1 MTGVFIVTPAIR
13 FLVRNR
19 LFNAALAAGLAL
31 RVVTMLGF
39 PPAIWF
45 AGDSITYVNTAI
57 THKPSISRE
66 SGYSLLLMALEP
78 LHSFAVVTAV
88 QHAMGLAIGIMTY
101 ALLRR
106 HRLPRWGATLAAL
119 PVLLDAY
126 QVQLEHEMLPDI
138 PFAFLVMA
146 AVTLLAWW

>member
-45 AGDSITYVNTAI
+45 AGDSIT
-57 THKPSISRE
+57 
-66 SGYSLLLMALEP
+66 
-78 LHSFAVVTAV
+78 
-88 QHAMGLAIGIMTY
+88 
-101 ALLRR
+101 
-106 HRLPRWGATLAAL
+106 
-119 PVLLDAY
+119 
-126 QVQLEHEMLPDI
+126 
-138 PFAFLVMA
+138 
-146 AVTLLAWW
+146 